1 MIQWELNAER
11 TGAAREE
18 VMADNSPDASELADI
33 RRLASDPSKVELT
46 TTAKFDLMGTEL
58 TKDDLCEEIVAWI
71 DNEERVKKVS
81 LRGAHAGKAA
91 YEMKPRIN
99 KSLFYLKLT
108 LCELGESDEYMLV
121 ISAHP
126 DH

>member
-1 MIQWELNAER
+1 
-11 TGAAREE
+11 
-18 VMADNSPDASELADI
+18 MADNSPAASELADI
-33 RRLASDPSKVELT
+33 RRLASDSSLVQIT
-46 TTAKFDLMGTEL
+46 TTVKYDLMGAGL

-71 DNEERVKKVS
+71 DGGERVKKVT
-81 LRGAHAGKAA
+81 LRGEHAGQAA

-108 LCELGESDEYMLV
+108 LCELGESDEYLLI